1 MMHKRILSLDVFR
14 GASIA
19 GMILVNTFEDNSIK
33 QLQHAPWHGFTFADS
48 IFPFFL
54 WISGVSIVFAFKRH
68 LEEGTSKSKIIIQV
82 IKRSL
87 ILFVLGILLYSF
99 PFYDFQTIRILGVLQ
114 RIAICYLVVSTIFL
128 FTKIRMQAIF
138 TAILLLGYWLILKYV
153 PVPGVGRGVLE
164 MNGNIVQYV
173 DLTFLRGHLWSP
185 MWDPEG
191 ILSTLGAIATMFFG
205 VLAGQTLFAKESS
218 IKRVMELFV
227 SGIALMALGLIMNI
241 WLPINKNLWTSSYV
255 VFTAGLS
262 SFVFAVLYFIVELK
276 KYIQWAHPLVI
287 YGENPITIYALSI
300 IVAKSLM
307 LINFHDNSLWEHM
320 HKIMFATIK
329 NNTMVEL
336 LFAFFYLVFLYAV
349 AYVMYKRQWFI
360 KI

>member
-1 MMHKRILSLDVFR
+1 MRRILSLDVFR

-19 GMILVNTFEDNSIK
+19 GMILVNTFEDTSIA
-33 QLQHAPWHGFTFADS
+33 QLQHAPWNGFTFADA

-54 WISGVSIVFAFKRH
+54 WISGVAIVFSLKKR
-68 LEEGTSKSKIIIQV
+68 LAEGTAKTSMISQIF
-82 IKRSL
+82 KRSL

-99 PFYDFQTIRILGVLQ
+99 PFYNFETIRILGVLQ

-128 FTKIRMQAIF
+128 FTKIRMQIIF
-138 TAILLLGYWLILKYV
+138 TVGLLLGYWLILKYV
-153 PVPGVGRGVLE
+153 PVPGVGPGVLE

-173 DLTFLRGHLWSP
+173 DLTILRGHLWSP

-191 ILSTLGAIATMFFG
+191 IVSTLGAIATMFFG
-205 VLAGQTLFAKESS
+205 VLAGHFLLAQRDETQKIKKLFA
-218 IKRVMELFV
+218 F
-227 SGIALMALGLIMNI
+227 GILLIALGLIMNNF
-241 WLPINKNLWTSSYV
+241 LPINKNLWTSSYA

-262 SFVFAVLYFIVELK
+262 SLVFALLYFVVELK
-276 KYIQWAHPLVI
+276 KHIRWTKPLVV
-287 YGENPITIYALSI
+287 YGMNPIAIYALSI
-300 IVAKSLM
+300 VVAKSLM

-320 HKIMFATIK
+320 HKIMFAIIK

-336 LFAFFYLVFLYAV
+336 LFAFLYLVFLYAV
-349 AYVMYKRQWFI
+349 AYIMYKKQWFI